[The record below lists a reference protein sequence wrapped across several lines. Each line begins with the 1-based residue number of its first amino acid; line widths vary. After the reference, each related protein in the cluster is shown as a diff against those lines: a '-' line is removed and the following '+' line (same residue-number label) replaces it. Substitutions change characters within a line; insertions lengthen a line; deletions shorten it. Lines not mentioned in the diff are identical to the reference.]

1 MTSEVEAE
9 NPSHWTAREFTQA
22 ISSHFKICLQTLE
35 ERHRFILNLD
45 SLNSERGVLL
55 VLGEVLFQAN
65 QVPLSDTFPLAFI

>member
-1 MTSEVEAE
+1 M
-9 NPSHWTAREFTQA
+9 
-22 ISSHFKICLQTLE
+22 IGTLE